1 MFDARM
7 SDGRQCQKSDTGIGI
22 MKLQTMTDFR
32 ITIITLALAIAA
44 QTALAQSTPDA
55 SVMTNK
61 LLTAQPD
68 DSTRAV
74 SEING
79 KLSYAGGLMD
89 GFSGQNFDGSVTVPV
104 FQQFG
109 FQADGMY
116 SRISNLSFD
125 GGAGHFFWR
134 DPQIGL
140 LGITGGYLYR
150 EGVDSYQV
158 GLEGE
163 YYWRRFT
170 FSAFGGVGSIKYAQ
184 PVPFISTDP
193 TRAIGRI
200 SAGYYPVDNLLV
212 SASYTR
218 EFNNNLAEGNLEF
231 QTPIRGLALTGEA
244 AIGNNHYDQVLFG
257 IRYYFGRNKHLID
270 RHRHDDPPNMMQQI
284 LYGLGL
290 YGADYNAKENQY
302 IAANPSSGGSS
313 GGEGGDYGSVDI
325 GIYAPPISI
334 VPVIPEGSGGIS
346 ISAPGININSA
357 ATRGAQK

>member
-1 MFDARM
+1 M
-7 SDGRQCQKSDTGIGI
+7 KSKIITVSAIGI
-22 MKLQTMTDFR
+22 AVAPF
-32 ITIITLALAIAA
+32 ALAIAA
-44 QTALAQSTPDA
+44 QTASAQDIPPSG
-55 SVMTNK
+55 VFTNK
-61 LLTAQPD
+61 LLTLD
-68 DSTRAV
+68 SDESTRAV

-104 FQQFG
+104 MQQFG
-109 FQADGMY
+109 FQADGLY

-134 DPQIGL
+134 DPQVGL

-150 EGVDSYQV
+150 SGVDSYQV
-158 GLEGE
+158 GIEGE

-193 TRAIGRI
+193 TRAIGKI
-200 SAGYYPVDNLLV
+200 SAGYYPIDNLLA
-212 SASYTR
+212 SASYTT
-218 EFNNNLAEGNLEF
+218 EFHNNLVEGNLEF

-244 AIGNNHYDQVLFG
+244 AIGNHHYDQMLFG

-270 RHRHDDPPNMMQQI
+270 RHRQDDPPSMVQQL

-290 YGADYNAKENQY
+290 YGADYQDKENQY
-302 IAANPSSGGSS
+302 IAAHPGPGGSS
-313 GGEGGDYGSVDI
+313 GDDNYGEYGSVTITASPPINIISLFPGEPGGI
-325 GIYAPPISI
+325 GVSAPPPPNSLN
-334 VPVIPEGSGGIS
+334 
-346 ISAPGININSA
+346 PG
-357 ATRGAQK
+357 QQP